1 MGAALFSC
9 TAVPSP
15 CLGPTRPLKGP
26 ATRGPHRKPN
36 PTGRA
41 TSPLRTAAERP
52 LCPPRPVKCKTKA
65 PLPTLGAALFFMSG
79 GSISVSAPAAERHH
93 AAARTK
99 VPPRSTSGPAPQLTP
114 KARQS
119 PTAPSGGA
127 GAGMSAKRPNDGQ
140 EPNGIRAKSLSLA
153 IPSEAG
159 GTRGIREAPPK
170 KRQAE
175 AKRHPGMDLSHAIP
189 SKADR
194 KPEAPAKAANR
205 GEGGTEGKGGKE
217 EGKEKRGKE
226 ARKQESRKAGKQEA
240 GKRGSREA
248 GKPGSGRRHKKRRR
262 TVGCTSACG
271 SQQSLAYRN
280 YLLR

>member
-1 MGAALFSC
+1 
-9 TAVPSP
+9 
-15 CLGPTRPLKGP
+15 
-26 ATRGPHRKPN
+26 
-36 PTGRA
+36 
-41 TSPLRTAAERP
+41 
-52 LCPPRPVKCKTKA
+52 
-65 PLPTLGAALFFMSG
+65 MSG
-79 GSISVSAPAAERHH
+79 GPVSVSGPH
-93 AAARTK
+93 
-99 VPPRSTSGPAPQLTP
+99 PPIGTTPRLAP
-114 KARQS
+114 KARTGRQADPRRS
-119 PTAPSGGA
+119 PHQGPGGASLPAPSIRKRAEPGV
-127 GAGMSAKRPNDGQ
+127 SAKP
-140 EPNGIRAKSLSLA
+140 
-153 IPSEAG
+153 
-159 GTRGIREAPPK
+159 PPK

-205 GEGGTEGKGGKE
+205 GEGGTEGKE

-248 GKPGSGRRHKKRRR
+248 GGGIKKRRR

>member
-1 MGAALFSC
+1 
-9 TAVPSP
+9 
-15 CLGPTRPLKGP
+15 
-26 ATRGPHRKPN
+26 
-36 PTGRA
+36 
-41 TSPLRTAAERP
+41 
-52 LCPPRPVKCKTKA
+52 
-65 PLPTLGAALFFMSG
+65 MSG

-99 VPPRSTSGPAPQLTP
+99 VPPRPTSGPAPQPTSRARRSFPSRTLHP
-114 KARQS
+114 K
-119 PTAPSGGA
+119 
-127 GAGMSAKRPNDGQ
+127 
-140 EPNGIRAKSLSLA
+140 
-153 IPSEAG
+153 AG

-205 GEGGTEGKGGKE
+205 GEGGTEGKEGKE

-248 GKPGSGRRHKKRRR
+248 GKPESGEAGKRAEAQKGIKKRRR